1 MAGQVQILDQAGRP
15 IRSQQDTAHFG
26 ASRTARELSSWTPS
40 LASAD
45 ADLLNELP
53 ALVARSRDLARNNG
67 IAAGCVQTIVDT
79 VVGTGLRLAAKPDY
93 VALGRDKAW
102 ADEWSKQVEAQW
114 RTWAE
119 STDCDAARQLTFD
132 GLTTLAF
139 RTGLLSGEALA
150 LPLWLPGRGARF
162 ATTIQ
167 MVDPDRLSNPAGK
180 MDDARLRSGIQF
192 GRYGEPRAYWIRK
205 SHPMDV
211 PAGMLGQA
219 EWTKVPARMRFGR
232 VRVIHVHDKERT
244 GQSRGKPLFASVMG
258 QFKMLDHYQLAE
270 LQASIVNAKIAA
282 FMETG
287 MGAEDIAEFFGGS
300 LDDYVEKR
308 NAWEVKLEGG
318 SVMPLFPGDKIT
330 PFTPARPATAYA
342 EFTMASLRQIAAG
355 MNIPY
360 ELLAKDFSQTNY
372 SSARAALLEAW
383 RYFMGRRKWLSV
395 QWASPVYALWL
406 EEAVNKGLIDAP
418 DFYDN
423 PQAYCRAKWIGPGR
437 GWVDPVKEAKA
448 ADMRIQSGISTYEQE
463 CAEQG
468 LDWEEQFEQRAREKQ
483 RMEDLGLVAEALG
496 DIPTDA
502 PQQDEQGKP

>member
-1 MAGQVQILDQAGRP
+1 MAGQAQILDQAGRP

-26 ASRTARELSSWTPS
+26 ASRTARELFSWTPS

-93 VALGRDKAW
+93 VALGKDKAW

-139 RTGLLSGEALA
+139 RTGLLNGEALA
-150 LPLWLPGRGARF
+150 LPLWLPGRGTRF
-162 ATTIQ
+162 ATAIQ

-180 MDDARLRSGIQF
+180 MDDARLRGGIQF

-205 SHPMDV
+205 THPMDV
-211 PAGMLGQA
+211 PVVSFGAN
-219 EWTKVPARMRFGR
+219 EWVKVPARMRFGR
-232 VRVIHVHDKERT
+232 MRVIHVHDKERT

-406 EEAVNKGLIDAP
+406 EEAVSQGLIEAP
-418 DFYDN
+418 GFYDN
-423 PQAYCRAKWIGPGR
+423 PQAWCRAKWIGPGR

-468 LDWEEQFEQRAREKQ
+468 
-483 RMEDLGLVAEALG
+483 
-496 DIPTDA
+496 
-502 PQQDEQGKP
+502 

>member
-93 VALGRDKAW
+93 VALGKDKTW

-119 STDCDAARQLTFD
+119 STECDAARQLTFD

-139 RTGLLSGEALA
+139 RTGLLNGEALA
-150 LPLWLPGRGARF
+150 LPLWLPGRGTRF

-205 SHPMDV
+205 SHPVDV
-211 PAGMLGQA
+211 PTGMMGQA
-219 EWTKVPARMRFGR
+219 EWIKVPARMRFGR
-232 VRVIHVHDKERT
+232 LRVIHVHDKERT

-270 LQASIVNAKIAA
+270 LQASIVNAK
-282 FMETG
+282 
-287 MGAEDIAEFFGGS
+287 
-300 LDDYVEKR
+300 
-308 NAWEVKLEGG
+308 
-318 SVMPLFPGDKIT
+318 
-330 PFTPARPATAYA
+330 
-342 EFTMASLRQIAAG
+342 
-355 MNIPY
+355 
-360 ELLAKDFSQTNY
+360 
-372 SSARAALLEAW
+372 
-383 RYFMGRRKWLSV
+383 
-395 QWASPVYALWL
+395 
-406 EEAVNKGLIDAP
+406 
-418 DFYDN
+418 
-423 PQAYCRAKWIGPGR
+423 
-437 GWVDPVKEAKA
+437 
-448 ADMRIQSGISTYEQE
+448 
-463 CAEQG
+463 
-468 LDWEEQFEQRAREKQ
+468 
-483 RMEDLGLVAEALG
+483 
-496 DIPTDA
+496 
-502 PQQDEQGKP
+502 